1 LRAGSVSY
9 RFFNV
14 QTPTTESFQPCL
26 ETGQRPPIQSNSRAN
41 FRAREHLSDN
51 RASWPTWWARH
62 YDDPD
67 GGRGKYP
74 EALERAQKEFG
85 VTGSRMSL
93 VRFYQ
98 RVAAERAQQELLEL
112 DDAVKEMKG
121 MDVNINEMKS
131 AAMCLITKR
140 LMKLS
145 LESPD
150 KVKEMAW
157 LGQVLVAHEAQD
169 VKRGWLNI
177 GREKFELS
185 VAKERAEDP
194 PEALAGEEDYAAEDA
209 EVLKIR
215 KHLFGTNLPE

>member
-1 LRAGSVSY
+1 MDNDELKVPRPGMRKLRCDATWAAL
-9 RFFNV
+9 
-14 QTPTTESFQPCL
+14 TPEQRETL
-26 ETGQRPPIQSNSRAN
+26 EGWLFEEN
-41 FRAREHLSDN
+41 L
-51 RASWPTWWARH
+51 
-62 YDDPD
+62 
-67 GGRGKYP
+67 GYP

-98 RVAAERAQQELLEL
+98 RVAAERAQHELLEL
-112 DDAVKEMKG
+112 DEAVKEMKG
-121 MDVNINEMKS
+121 MDVNIDEMKS

-145 LESPD
+145 LESPN

-177 GREKFELS
+177 GREKFELV

>member
-1 LRAGSVSY
+1 MENEGLKMPRVGLGKLRCDATWAGLTSDQRETLEGWLFEENLGY
-9 RFFNV
+9 
-14 QTPTTESFQPCL
+14 TEV
-26 ETGQRPPIQSNSRAN
+26 
-41 FRAREHLSDN
+41 
-51 RASWPTWWARH
+51 
-62 YDDPD
+62 
-67 GGRGKYP
+67 
-74 EALERAQKEFG
+74 LERAQKEFG
-85 VTGSRMSL
+85 IAGSKMSL

-98 RVAAERAQQELLEL
+98 RVAAERAQREFLEL
-112 DDAVKEMKG
+112 DTAVKEMKG

-157 LGQVLVAHEAQD
+157 LGQVLVASEAQE

-177 GREKFELS
+177 GREKFELDF
-185 VAKERAEDP
+185 AAECLARKAEKP
-194 PEALAGEEDYAAEDA
+194 PSGNEDGYAAEDE

-215 KHLFGTNLPE
+215 KHLFGGNLPQ